1 MSYILEEVPKCSF
14 FTFSQ
19 ANSGHT
25 DAFQYGLVQSQ
36 IRNFLC
42 FALQSFFSKINHL
55 VWFEIDFMRQNIEM
69 VSESSL
75 EMPISQSKTLWT
87 SSLNMSPKME
97 RTTSGLGVPL
107 LTELCSYMA
116 PIIPSVRTASSANFS
131 WMSSIARR
139 SCS

>member
-75 EMPISQSKTLWT
+75 E
-87 SSLNMSPKME
+87 
-97 RTTSGLGVPL
+97 R
-107 LTELCSYMA
+107 
-116 PIIPSVRTASSANFS
+116 IILKHTFVLFIHYDNVVIFL
-131 WMSSIARR
+131 
-139 SCS
+139 